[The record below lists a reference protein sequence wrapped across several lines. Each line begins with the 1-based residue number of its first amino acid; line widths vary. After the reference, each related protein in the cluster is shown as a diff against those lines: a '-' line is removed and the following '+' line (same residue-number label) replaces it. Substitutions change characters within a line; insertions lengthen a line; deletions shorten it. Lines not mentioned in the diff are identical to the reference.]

1 MRRLMRKDGTLFWG
15 SVRSVIQVAEDGT
28 IQFINVVED
37 ITELKQ
43 AKEALK
49 RKVREVLDA

>member
-1 MRRLMRKDGTLFWG
+1 
-15 SVRSVIQVAEDGT
+15 VAEDGT
-28 IQFINVVED
+28 IQFVKVVED

-43 AKEALK
+43 AEEALK

>member
-15 SVRSVIQVAEDGT
+15 SVTSVTQVAEDGT
-28 IQFINVVED
+28 IQFINMVED

-43 AKEALK
+43 AEEALK
-49 RKVREVLDA
+49 RKVREVLDQ